1 MWTEEKLNEMLTTPS
16 AKLIEDVK
24 KIDFEG
30 AYYRRDIG
38 ARALA
43 AMEE

>member
-1 MWTEEKLNEMLTTPS
+1 MENNFEKLVNKAYENVS
-16 AKLIEDVK
+16 
-24 KIDFEG
+24 KINFEG